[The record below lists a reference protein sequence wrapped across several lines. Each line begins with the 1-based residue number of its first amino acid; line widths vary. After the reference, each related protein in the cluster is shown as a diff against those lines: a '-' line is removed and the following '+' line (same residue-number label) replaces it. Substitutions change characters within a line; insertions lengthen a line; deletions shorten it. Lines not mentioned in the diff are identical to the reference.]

1 MQIKCPSCK
10 QTNTT
15 IPQALLGRIYVCGH
29 CHRILR
35 LKSLTPH
42 MMQWRPLATT
52 LGDAS
57 GGWKGRWRPGPRGR

>member
-10 QTNTT
+10 QSNTT

-35 LKSLTPH
+35 LKFRTPQ
-42 MMQWRPLATT
+42 MMQWRPLAAAR
-52 LGDAS
+52 GDAPGLGS
-57 GGWKGRWRPGPRGR
+57 GRSNEKS

>member
-35 LKSLTPH
+35 LKFRMPD
-42 MMQWRPLATT
+42 MMQWRPLATAQE
-52 LGDAS
+52 DAPNRR
-57 GGWKGRWRPGPRGR
+57 KGRSPKQH